1 MAQLK
6 ETELKKQIK
15 EKTFA
20 PLYFLYGEEKYLIG
34 HYTETIVNKVLGKDY
49 NDFNFQTFDGGKASV
64 DEIADAVQALPLF
77 AERKC
82 VLVKDLN
89 VEVLNAGELS
99 KLYQLFDELSETTVL
114 IISQSTLDIDM
125 KRSAKWKK
133 FIGAAEKYGVVAL
146 LEKRGE
152 MALEKQLV
160 QWAEKRGCNLTQ
172 INAGKIIQLC
182 GDDLLTLSNELEK
195 LCAYAEDREITEE
208 DINLLVTQNLETTVF
223 VLGNALMAG
232 NYDKA
237 YQQLDLLFYQKEEPV
252 AVLAVLS
259 SNYVNLYRAKTALE
273 SGEKTSV
280 LGKDFDYKG
289 REFLIRNAER
299 DCKRVSVQQL
309 RKSLF
314 LLTQADLA
322 LKSGRSEPRTVL
334 EELIAKMMLLTREE
348 FTN

>member
-6 ETELKKQIK
+6 ESELKKQIK
-15 EKTFA
+15 EKAFV
-20 PLYFLYGEEKYLIG
+20 PLYFLYGEEKYLIS
-34 HYTETIVNKVLGKDY
+34 HYTEAIVNKVLGKSY
-49 NDFNFQTFDGGKASV
+49 SDFNFQAFDGGKASI
-64 DEIADAVQALPLF
+64 DEIADAAQALPLF

-89 VEVLNAGELS
+89 VEALNAGELA
-99 KLYQLFDELSETTVL
+99 KLYQLLEELSETTVL
-114 IISQSTLDIDM
+114 IISQSTLEIDA

-133 FIGAAEKYGVVAL
+133 FIAAAEKNGTVVL

-152 MALEKQLV
+152 IALEKQLV
-160 QWAEKRGCNLTQ
+160 QWAEKRGCGLTQ

-182 GDDLLTLSNELEK
+182 GDDLLTLSSELEK
-195 LCAYAEDREITEE
+195 LCAYAVGREITK
-208 DINLLVTQNLETTVF
+208 NLETTVF
-223 VLGNALMAG
+223 VLGSALMAG

-280 LGKDFDYKG
+280 LSKDFDYRG
-289 REFLIRNAER
+289 RDFLIRNAER
-299 DCKRVSVQQL
+299 DCKRASISQL

-314 LLTQADLA
+314 LLAQADLA

-334 EELIAKMMLLTREE
+334 EELIGKMMLLAREE
-348 FTN
+348 KV

>member
-6 ETELKKQIK
+6 ETDLKKQIK
-15 EKTFA
+15 EKAFV
-20 PLYFLYGEEKYLIG
+20 PLYFLYGEEKYLIE
-34 HYTETIVNKVLGKDY
+34 HYAAALVGKVLGKNY
-49 NDFNFQTFDGGKASV
+49 SDFNFQSFDGGKVTV
-64 DEIADAVQALPLF
+64 DEIADAVQALPMF

-89 VEVLNAGELS
+89 VEALSAGELN
-99 KLYQLFDELSETTVL
+99 KLYQLLEELSETTVL
-114 IISQSTLDIDM
+114 VLSQPTLEIDV
-125 KRSAKWKK
+125 KKSAKWKK
-133 FIGAAEKYGVVAL
+133 FIAVAEKAGAVAV

-160 QWAEKRGCNLTQ
+160 QWAEKRGCGLTQ

-182 GDDLLTLSNELEK
+182 GDDLLTLNNELEK
-195 LCAYAEDREITEE
+195 LCAYASEREITQE
-208 DINLLVTQNLETTVF
+208 DIELLVTKNLETTVF

-232 NYDKA
+232 NYDRA

-259 SNYVNLYRAKTALE
+259 SNYVNLYRAKAALE

-280 LGKDFDYKG
+280 LSKDFDYRG
-289 REFLIRNAER
+289 RDFLIRNAER
-299 DCKRVSVQQL
+299 DCKRISIGRL

-314 LLTQADLA
+314 LLAQADLA
-322 LKSGRSEPRTVL
+322 LKSGRSDPRTVL
-334 EELIAKMMLLTREE
+334 EELIAKMMLLVQEE
-348 FTN
+348 KVS

>member
-6 ETELKKQIK
+6 ESELKKQIK
-15 EKTFA
+15 EKAFV
-20 PLYFLYGEEKYLIG
+20 PLYFLYGEEKYLIS
-34 HYTETIVNKVLGKDY
+34 HYTEAIVNKVLGKSY
-49 NDFNFQTFDGGKASV
+49 SDFNFQAFDGGKASI
-64 DEIADAVQALPLF
+64 DEIADAAQALPLF
-77 AERKC
+77 AEHKC

-89 VEVLNAGELS
+89 VEALNAGELA
-99 KLYQLFDELSETTVL
+99 KLYQLLEELSETTVL
-114 IISQSTLDIDM
+114 IISQSTLEIDA

-133 FIGAAEKYGVVAL
+133 FIAAAEKNGTVVL

-152 MALEKQLV
+152 IALEKQLV
-160 QWAEKRGCNLTQ
+160 QWAEKRGCGLTQ

-182 GDDLLTLSNELEK
+182 GDDLLTLSSELEK
-195 LCAYAEDREITEE
+195 LCAYAVGREITMD
-208 DINLLVTQNLETTVF
+208 DIDLLVTKNLETTVF

-280 LGKDFDYKG
+280 LSKDFDYRG
-289 REFLIRNAER
+289 RDFLIRNAER
-299 DCKRVSVQQL
+299 DCKRASISQL

-314 LLTQADLA
+314 LLAQADLA

-334 EELIAKMMLLTREE
+334 EELIGKMMLLAREE
-348 FTN
+348 KV